1 MSPDPDR
8 IAVPTNGRGPHPI
21 PDPPTPPEAS
31 SGGPLEEEMSMAFS
45 PMQVAIGF
53 GIVASLLLLLAGRVR
68 SRRSGH

>member
-1 MSPDPDR
+1 
-8 IAVPTNGRGPHPI
+8 
-21 PDPPTPPEAS
+21 
-31 SGGPLEEEMSMAFS
+31 LEEEMSMAFS